1 MFSVHDAYM
10 LFFSAPSCLGPVL
23 CFIGFVIYNTVQYN
37 TVIYN
42 ALKVEDRI

>member
-1 MFSVHDAYM
+1 MNTRTQYSFSLHVWNVCIHANHYD
-10 LFFSAPSCLGPVL
+10 FG
-23 CFIGFVIYNTVQYN
+23 IQYN